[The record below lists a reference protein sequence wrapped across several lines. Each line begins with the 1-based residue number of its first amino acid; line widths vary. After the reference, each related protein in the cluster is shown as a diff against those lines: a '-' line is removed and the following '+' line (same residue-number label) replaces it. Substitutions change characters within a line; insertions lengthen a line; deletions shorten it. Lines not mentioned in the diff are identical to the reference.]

1 MALKPVTIRL
11 DEEEYAVLKEYLDK
25 FGDPD
30 ISIAFVIRSY
40 IRDLNRAMPLII
52 KSNWDL
58 KNYFGLLGA
67 WLKQFGSMSD
77 YDVFS
82 NSMANPWSFWQTS
95 KKSSGQTDQMNNGTE
110 KKA

>member
-11 DEEEYAVLKEYLDK
+11 DEEEYAVLKAYLDN

-30 ISIAFVIRSY
+30 INIAFVIRSY
-40 IRDLNRAMPLII
+40 IRDLNRAMPVII

-77 YDVFS
+77 YDVLS
-82 NSMANPWSFWQTS
+82 NTLVNPWSFWQTP
-95 KKSSGQTDQMNNGTE
+95 KPSSEQTD
-110 KKA
+110 KKKQRT

>member
-11 DEEEYAVLKEYLDK
+11 DEAEYANLKEYLDK

-30 ISIAFVIRSY
+30 INIAYVIRSY
-40 IRDLNRAMPLII
+40 IRDLNRAMPLIM

-67 WLKQFGSMSD
+67 WLKQFGSMTD
-77 YDVFS
+77 YDALSKTMV
-82 NSMANPWSFWQTS
+82 NPWSFWG
-95 KKSSGQTDQMNNGTE
+95 KSTKPHGHNSQNDNPDE
-110 KKA
+110 KV